1 MKPDMSKDSNS
12 IANSIDTEHSI
23 VSSIEYSIDRIHIP
37 S

>member
-1 MKPDMSKDSNS
+1 MSTNSNS

-23 VSSIEYSIDRIHIP
+23 DSIVSSIEYSITHIHIP